1 MVNGLMRG
9 LVTLLALAGLVV
21 SVLALQVHNMDA
33 GLAPPCAVS
42 EHWDCGTVNHS
53 KYAVFPPIT
62 FDEAAGTKHI
72 PVAIFGIAGYSL
84 MALCAAFGWWW
95 VLLQL
100 AEIGFAAACMLSY
113 LEAFVIQKWCIYCV
127 WSQGLVAAVLV
138 GAIVALL
145 LRRRSKSGL
154 APAGRQLVG

>member
-1 MVNGLMRG
+1 
-9 LVTLLALAGLVV
+9 
-21 SVLALQVHNMDA
+21 MDP
-33 GLAPPCAVS
+33 GLAPPCAVT
-42 EHWDCGTVNHS
+42 EKWDCGTVNHS

-72 PVAIFGIAGYSL
+72 PVAIFGIVGYGA
-84 MALCAAFGWWW
+84 MALCAAMGWWW

-127 WSQGLVAAVLV
+127 WSQGLVTAIVLMT
-138 GAIVALL
+138 IVALL
-145 LRRRSKSGL
+145 LRRNARATAS
-154 APAGRQLVG
+154 AA